1 MGGMNATRET
11 TSSTPAQRSR
21 VVVVVGGGL
30 AGLVAAESLQA
41 VGTGGASPGESCRP
55 RVILVEAAG
64 RAGGVV
70 ETVRRD
76 GWLIERSADNFLAAR
91 PEGMA
96 LVDRLGLSDE
106 LISVFEPA
114 RRALV
119 FRAGRTF
126 PVPSGFRLLAPG
138 LAAGIEATEILTA
151 EGKAR
156 LLAERHVPPKPT
168 APGDRGDESLES
180 FALRRLGREAFDRLV
195 QPLVAGIWTADPAR
209 LSMAAA
215 CPEFLRMEQE
225 YGSLS
230 AAEETR
236 LGNLGTAHRAEG
248 ARYGQF
254 VSLAS
259 GMGTLPERLAERLEV
274 AGVERR
280 RAAVTG
286 LQRRPGGAWRVSLDR
301 AVAGSEAIEAD
312 GVVLALRAPIAARV
326 LATADATLAADLAG
340 IDYAGSSV
348 VVLGYAREQVAH
360 PLDAAGVVVP
370 RVEGRRSLAVS
381 FSTSKFP
388 GRAPEGHVLLRVFLG
403 GALDP
408 ERNLLDDD
416 QLVAL
421 AQEELAAIVGAS
433 GAPKLV
439 EIARWPAAM
448 PQYHLG
454 HLDRLERLTRRLDT
468 LPGLALA
475 GAAYEGVGIP
485 QVIASGQAA
494 AERVLASLRA
504 TG

>member
-1 MGGMNATRET
+1 M
-11 TSSTPAQRSR
+11 PAIPPR
-21 VVVVVGGGL
+21 VVVVGGGL

-41 VGTGGASPGESCRP
+41 AGTPGTACRP
-55 RVILVEAAG
+55 GVILVEAKR

-70 ETVRRD
+70 ETIQRD

-106 LISVFEPA
+106 LISVFEPS

-138 LAAGIEATEILTA
+138 LAAGIEATEILSA
-151 EGKAR
+151 EGKSR
-156 LLAERHVPPKPT
+156 LLAERNVPPKTPV
-168 APGDRGDESLES
+168 PEDRGDESLES

-225 YGSLS
+225 HGSLS
-230 AAEETR
+230 AAEEAR
-236 LGNLGTAHRAEG
+236 LGDLGTAHRAEG

-254 VSLAS
+254 VTLAS
-259 GMGTLPERLAERLEV
+259 GMGTLPERLAERIEA

-280 RAAVTG
+280 RAAVTALERLPAG
-286 LQRRPGGAWRVSLDR
+286 RWRVSLDR
-301 AVAGSEAIEAD
+301 AAGGTETIDAD
-312 GVVLALRAPIAARV
+312 GVVLALPAPIAARV
-326 LATADATLAADLAG
+326 MATADKTLAAELGG
-340 IDYAGSSV
+340 IDYAGSAV

-370 RVEGRRSLAVS
+370 RIEGRRALAVS
-381 FSTSKFP
+381 FSSAKFP
-388 GRAPEGHVLLRVFLG
+388 GRAPAGHCLLRVFLG

-408 ERNLLDDD
+408 ERHLLDDD

-421 AQEELAAIVGAS
+421 AREELAAIVGAS
-433 GAPKLV
+433 GLPKLI

-454 HLDRLERLTRRLDT
+454 HLERIERITQRLDM

-494 AERVLASLRA
+494 AKRVLASVRA
-504 TG
+504 AG

>member
-1 MGGMNATRET
+1 MSPIEEP
-11 TSSTPAQRSR
+11 TSPQPAQPPRI
-21 VVVVVGGGL
+21 VVVGAGL
-30 AGLVAAESLQA
+30 AGLVAAESLLDA
-41 VGTGGASPGESCRP
+41 GNWPSGRRP
-55 RVILVEAAG
+55 EVILVEADS

-70 ETVRRD
+70 ETIRRD

-96 LVDRLGLSDE
+96 LVDRLGLRDE
-106 LISVFEPA
+106 LISVHEPA

-119 FRAGRTF
+119 FRAGRTL
-126 PVPSGFRLLAPG
+126 PVPTGFRLLAPG
-138 LAAGIEATEILTA
+138 ATAGIEATEILSA
-151 EGKAR
+151 AGKSR
-156 LLAERHVPPKPT
+156 LLAERNVPPKLL
-168 APGDRGDESLES
+168 AAGESGDESLES

-215 CPEFLRMEQE
+215 CPEFLRMEQAH
-225 YGSLS
+225 GSLS
-230 AAEETR
+230 AGEEAR
-236 LGNLGTAHRAEG
+236 LREVGPSHRGEG

-254 VSLAS
+254 VTLAS
-259 GMGTLPERLAERLEV
+259 GMGTLPERLAERIEAAGASRLRAVVSALERLPSGGWRV
-274 AGVERR
+274 VL
-280 RAAVTG
+280 VP
-286 LQRRPGGAWRVSLDR
+286 RPGDA
-301 AVAGSEAIEAD
+301 AAIEAD
-312 GVVLALRAPIAARV
+312 GVVVALPAPIAARV
-326 LATADATLAADLAG
+326 VAAADGPLAAELAG
-340 IDYAGSSV
+340 IEYAGSAV
-348 VVLGYAREQVAH
+348 VVLGYAREQVTH

-370 RVEGRRSLAVS
+370 RVEGRRALAVS
-381 FSTSKFP
+381 FSSAKFS
-388 GRAPEGHVLLRVFLG
+388 GRAPDGHVLLRVFLG

-421 AQEELAAIVGAS
+421 AREELAAIVGAS
-433 GAPKLV
+433 GPPRLV

-454 HLDRLERLTRRLDT
+454 HLKIIDRITHRLDA

-494 AERVLASLRA
+494 AARVMASLRA
-504 TG
+504 PR

>member
-1 MGGMNATRET
+1 M
-11 TSSTPAQRSR
+11 
-21 VVVVVGGGL
+21 VVVVGGGL

-41 VGTGGASPGESCRP
+41 LGAGPGEASLP

-70 ETVRRD
+70 ETIRRG

-96 LVDRLGLSDE
+96 LVDRLGLTDE

-119 FRAGRTF
+119 YRAGRTF

-138 LAAGIEATEILTA
+138 LAAGIEGTEILSA

-156 LLAERHVPPKPT
+156 LLAERNVPPKPT

-215 CPEFLRMEQE
+215 CPEFLRMEKE
-225 YGSLS
+225 HGSLS
-230 AAEETR
+230 AAEEAR
-236 LGNLGTAHRAEG
+236 LGDLGTAHRAEG

-254 VSLAS
+254 VTLAS
-259 GMGTLPERLAERLEV
+259 GMGTLPERLAERIE
-274 AGVERR
+274 ASGVERR
-280 RAAVTG
+280 RAAVTT
-286 LQRRPGGAWRVSLDR
+286 LERRPGGAWRVSFDR
-301 AVAGSEAIEAD
+301 AVAGTDAIEAD
-312 GVVLALRAPIAARV
+312 GVILALRAPIAAR
-326 LATADATLAADLAG
+326 LMATADASLAADLAG
-340 IDYAGSSV
+340 IEYASSAV

-370 RVEGRRSLAVS
+370 RIEGRRSLAVS

-408 ERNLLDDD
+408 ERHLLDDE

-421 AQEELAAIVGAS
+421 AREELAAIVGAS
-433 GAPKLV
+433 GPPKLV

-454 HLDRLERLTRRLDT
+454 HLDRLERMTRRLDT

-494 AERVLASLRA
+494 ARRVMAGLRVS
-504 TG
+504 G